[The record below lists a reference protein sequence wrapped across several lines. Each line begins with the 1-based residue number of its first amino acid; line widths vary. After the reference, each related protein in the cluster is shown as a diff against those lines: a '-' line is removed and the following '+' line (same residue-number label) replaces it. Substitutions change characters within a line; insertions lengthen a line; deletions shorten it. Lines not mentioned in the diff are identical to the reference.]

1 MQNLYKSTQMKELCC
16 WLSRN
21 TLPAYVRS
29 FHKIALWCRRQAN
42 GQLVIPL
49 VNASLDPVTGVEIC
63 VRKSGRYQLEHL
75 DGREEQ
81 LKASQRKGDYTVLAM
96 PPLKPWEFALL
107 TKAE

>member
-1 MQNLYKSTQMKELCC
+1 M
-16 WLSRN
+16 SRTGSNMTN
-21 TLPAYVRS
+21 TRQQEAVAVRQDS
-29 FHKIALWCRRQAN
+29 VAQHGGDRVFFR
-42 GQLVIPL
+42 
-49 VNASLDPVTGVEIC
+49 
-63 VRKSGRYQLEHL
+63 